1 MKIVAFAG
9 TNSPASINKVL
20 VEYVTKQFDSNDVEL
35 LDLNDYEMPIY
46 GVHREQQSGVP
57 QEAKNFAEKI
67 DSADLVIMSLAEH
80 NSSYSVAFKNVFD
93 WVSRIPGRPHWGDKD
108 VFLMATAPGPKG
120 GANVLAA
127 ATARFP
133 HSGANIVETFSLP
146 KFKDNFDAEK
156 GILDAEKA
164 RELEHKIAKIKEEFA
179 AKVNA

>member
-9 TNSPASINKVL
+9 TNSPTSINKVL
-20 VEYVTKQFDSNDVEL
+20 VEYVAKQFDSNNVEF

-57 QEAKNFAEKI
+57 QEAMNFAEKI

-93 WVSRIPGRPHWGDKD
+93 WVSRIQGRPHWGDKD
-108 VFLMATAPGPKG
+108 MFLMATAPGPKG

-133 HSGANIVETFSLP
+133 HSGANILETFSLP
-146 KFKDNFDAEK
+146 KFGSNFDVAK
-156 GILDAEKA
+156 GILDEEKA
-164 RELEHKIAKIKEEFA
+164 KELEFKIAKIKEEVA
-179 AKVNA
+179 AKANV